1 MVSFAIAGGVCNEII
16 PYIISATGFWVFI
29 IFALFNF
36 VQIIPVWC
44 YILETAHRRL
54 EDLDILFASDSPLAY
69 RAEREYNEKKR
80 ALGFD
85 VTVQDVPTA

>member
-16 PYIISATGFWVFI
+16 PYIISAAGFWVFI

-44 YILETAHRRL
+44 FIVETAHRHL

-69 RAEREYNEKKR
+69 KAEREYNQNKH

-85 VTVQDVPTA
+85 TTSEGILTA